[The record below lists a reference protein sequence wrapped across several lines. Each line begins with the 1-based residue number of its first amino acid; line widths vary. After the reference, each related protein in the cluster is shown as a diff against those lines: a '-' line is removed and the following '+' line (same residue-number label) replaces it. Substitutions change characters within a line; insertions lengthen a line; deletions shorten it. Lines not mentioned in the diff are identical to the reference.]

1 MTGGAPAILMT
12 MKPPPPTPEALGSA
26 ILRAKAT
33 AIAASTALPP
43 FLRISSATAVAAGW
57 AEATMA
63 SPETTSPGPT
73 GRPREQDPARPA
85 RRMAANARTRVF
97 FIAPHPTRPVERL
110 SRNGVESRPREREA
124 SMTPSRSL
132 AAAAGAAVLAL
143 TLFSPSAASSTA
155 GEGPVF
161 EAPLLLTSAGQ
172 SPDVQIAA
180 VLAKRAGIDHTL
192 VKLATAKDLAG
203 VKTLGLVVGASLKG
217 LGAAGIDMAK
227 EKARVQALLAEA
239 AKKGIPVLFL
249 HLGGDQRRGE
259 LTDAMV
265 AAYLPAA
272 KMAVIVKSAD
282 ADGLFS
288 RISKERAIPLVA
300 VEKTTDAAAVLK
312 GAFKPKT

>member
-1 MTGGAPAILMT
+1 MT
-12 MKPPPPTPEALGSA
+12 
-26 ILRAKAT
+26 R
-33 AIAASTALPP
+33 
-43 FLRISSATAVAAGW
+43 
-57 AEATMA
+57 
-63 SPETTSPGPT
+63 
-73 GRPREQDPARPA
+73 
-85 RRMAANARTRVF
+85 
-97 FIAPHPTRPVERL
+97 
-110 SRNGVESRPREREA
+110 
-124 SMTPSRSL
+124 SRSL
-132 AAAAGAAVLAL
+132 AAAAGAAALAL
-143 TLFSPSAASSTA
+143 VLFAPPAASSAA
-155 GEGPVF
+155 GEGPQF

-172 SPDVQIAA
+172 SPDVQLAV
-180 VLAKRAGIDHTL
+180 VLAKRAGIEHTL

-227 EKARVQALLAEA
+227 EKERVQALLAEA

-300 VEKTTDAAAVLK
+300 VEKTADAAEVLK
-312 GAFKPKT
+312 GAFKPKA